1 MKVAPMVDTSLTR
14 VWLVLL
20 AITGVTYWIGEG
32 GLANQSSMVP
42 VLVMFGLAF
51 VKGLLV
57 CLDFL
62 ELRHAPA
69 LWRWVVIGW
78 LVLVLGLIVLA
89 YAVSLR

>member
-1 MKVAPMVDTSLTR
+1 MTDYSLIR
-14 VWLVLL
+14 VWLILL
-20 AITGVTYWIGEG
+20 AVTAITYWIGEG
-32 GLANQSSMVP
+32 GLSDQSAMVP

-69 LWRWVVIGW
+69 LWRWLVIGW
-78 LVLVLGLIVLA
+78 LILVLGLIVLA
-89 YAVSLR
+89 YAVSLK

>member
-1 MKVAPMVDTSLTR
+1 MVDYPLTR

-20 AITGVTYWIGEG
+20 VVTAITYWIGEG
-32 GLANQSSMVP
+32 GLAGQASIVP
-42 VLVMFGLAF
+42 VLVIFGLAF

-78 LVLVLGLIVLA
+78 LIVVLSLIVLA

>member
-1 MKVAPMVDTSLTR
+1 MSDYSLTR
-14 VWLVLL
+14 VWLILL
-20 AITGVTYWIGEG
+20 AVTAITYWIGEG
-32 GLANQSSMVP
+32 GLSGQASMVP
-42 VLVMFGLAF
+42 VLVIFGLAF

-78 LVLVLGLIVLA
+78 LVVVLCLIVLA

>member
-1 MKVAPMVDTSLTR
+1 MSDYSLTR
-14 VWLVLL
+14 VWLILL
-20 AITGVTYWIGEG
+20 AVTAITYWIGEG
-32 GLANQSSMVP
+32 GLSDQASMVP
-42 VLVMFGLAF
+42 VLVIFGLAF

-78 LVLVLGLIVLA
+78 LVVVLCLIVLA

>member
-14 VWLVLL
+14 VWLILL
-20 AITGVTYWIGEG
+20 AVTGVTYWIGEG
-32 GLANQSSMVP
+32 GLADQSSMVP
-42 VLVMFGLAF
+42 VLVIFGLAF

-62 ELRHAPA
+62 ELRHAPT

-78 LVLVLGLIVLA
+78 LIAVLSLIVLA

>member
-1 MKVAPMVDTSLTR
+1 MSDYSLTR
-14 VWLVLL
+14 VWLILL
-20 AITGVTYWIGEG
+20 AVTAITYWIGEG
-32 GLANQSSMVP
+32 GLAGQGSMVP
-42 VLVMFGLAF
+42 VLVIFGLAF

-78 LVLVLGLIVLA
+78 LIVVLCLIVLA